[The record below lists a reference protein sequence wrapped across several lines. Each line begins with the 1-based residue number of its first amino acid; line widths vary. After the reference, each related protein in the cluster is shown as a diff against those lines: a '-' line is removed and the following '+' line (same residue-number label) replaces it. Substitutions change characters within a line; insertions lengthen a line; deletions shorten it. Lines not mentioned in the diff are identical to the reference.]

1 MQSCRRRMRCDAAP
15 NPHRSRRTLMNAA
28 RLLAVAAL
36 MAAPA
41 LSFAAAPQA
50 PTRAD
55 VRADLIRVE
64 QAGYRPISG
73 DASYPADLETALVH
87 VHSDQN
93 SPSLSQF
100 DGETDPARG
109 ARASAARR
117 PAAKHAERQAR
128 ATPARDAIPGFG
140 DVYAHS

>member
-1 MQSCRRRMRCDAAP
+1 
-15 NPHRSRRTLMNAA
+15 MNAV

-36 MAAPA
+36 VAAPV

-55 VRADLIRVE
+55 VRADLVRVE

-73 DASYPADLETALVH
+73 DAQYPADLETALVH

-100 DGETDPARG
+100 DGDAETVHAT
-109 ARASAARR
+109 RR
-117 PAAKHAERQAR
+117 PAAKRAARQAR

>member
-1 MQSCRRRMRCDAAP
+1 
-15 NPHRSRRTLMNAA
+15 MNAV

-36 MAAPA
+36 VAAPA

-50 PTRAD
+50 LTRAD
-55 VRADLIRVE
+55 VRADLVRVE

-73 DASYPADLETALVH
+73 DAQYPADLDTALVH

-93 SPSLSQF
+93 SPSLSQA
-100 DGETDPARG
+100 DADATHAAPAPARK
-109 ARASAARR
+109 RAV
-117 PAAKHAERQAR
+117 RQAR

-140 DVYAHS
+140 AVYAHS

>member
-1 MQSCRRRMRCDAAP
+1 
-15 NPHRSRRTLMNAA
+15 MNAA

-36 MAAPA
+36 LVAPV

-50 PTRAD
+50 LTRAD
-55 VRADLIRVE
+55 VRADLVRVE

-73 DASYPADLETALVH
+73 DAQYPADLETALVH

-93 SPSLSQF
+93 SPSLSQI
-100 DGETDPARG
+100 DGEADAART
-109 ARASAARR
+109 ARAPATRS

-128 ATPARDAIPGFG
+128 ATPGRDAIPGFG
-140 DVYAHS
+140 AIYAHS